1 MYSTIDSSQMYQLR
15 DRPQI
20 GTHTHTHACAHVQT
34 SKHMKIGRDLLVKQ
48 VVEWE

>member
-20 GTHTHTHACAHVQT
+20 GTHTHTHVQT

>member
-20 GTHTHTHACAHVQT
+20 GTHTHTHARVQT